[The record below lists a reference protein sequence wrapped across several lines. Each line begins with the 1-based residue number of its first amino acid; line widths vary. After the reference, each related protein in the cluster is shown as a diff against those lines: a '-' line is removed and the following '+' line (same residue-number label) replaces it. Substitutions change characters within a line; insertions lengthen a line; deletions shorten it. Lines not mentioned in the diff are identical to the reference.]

1 MNIEP
6 YRSTAQPCQYSIS
19 KQGENRPSQ
28 PYRQGRFTPNCMLRI
43 NDVKTRTGLSRSTI
57 YSKLDPKS
65 SAYDPTFPKQIK
77 LGVRAVA
84 WLEEEI
90 DTWLQQQVMMRH

>member
-1 MNIEP
+1 MNIET
-6 YRSTAQPCQYSIS
+6 YRSIAQPY
-19 KQGENRPSQ
+19 KHG
-28 PYRQGRFTPNCMLRI
+28 GFTSTCMLRI
-43 NDVKTRTGLSRSTI
+43 SDVKARTGLSRSTI

-84 WLEEEI
+84 WLEEEV

>member
-6 YRSTAQPCQYSIS
+6 YRSTAQPY
-19 KQGENRPSQ
+19 KHG
-28 PYRQGRFTPNCMLRI
+28 GFTSTCMLRI
-43 NDVKTRTGLSRSTI
+43 NDVKVRTGLSRSTI

-77 LGVRAVA
+77 LGARAVA
-84 WLEEEI
+84 WLEAEI

>member
-1 MNIEP
+1 MNIET
-6 YRSTAQPCQYSIS
+6 YRSIAQPY
-19 KQGENRPSQ
+19 KHG
-28 PYRQGRFTPNCMLRI
+28 GFTSTYMLRI
-43 NDVKTRTGLSRSTI
+43 SDVKARTGLSRSTI

-84 WLEEEI
+84 WLEEEVDNWI
-90 DTWLQQQVMMRH
+90 QQQVMMRH